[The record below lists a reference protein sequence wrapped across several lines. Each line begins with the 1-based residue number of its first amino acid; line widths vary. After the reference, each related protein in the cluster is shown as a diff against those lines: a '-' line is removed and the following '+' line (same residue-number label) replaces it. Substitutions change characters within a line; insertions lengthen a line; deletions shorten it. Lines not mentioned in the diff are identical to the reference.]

1 MVKISKLKLK
11 HAHIWN
17 IPFIKTFIT
26 DVIRTLNAIIFQPYR
41 LVLGLALLLL
51 STLTAVGN
59 GMVLHAIREID
70 QSPERDKSH
79 LLLETWTTLTVLW
92 SESQINFF
100 TRTERRLQT
109 VSNMFIMSLAV
120 ADLIVGLVVMPISSF
135 DFIADG
141 GRGEII
147 KWKLNQNSYNRILHF
162 PTLIHI
168 PRPY

>member
-11 HAHIWN
+11 HAHTWN

-79 LLLETWTTLTVLW
+79 LLLETWTTLTVL
-92 SESQINFF
+92 
-100 TRTERRLQT
+100 
-109 VSNMFIMSLAV
+109 
-120 ADLIVGLVVMPISSF
+120 
-135 DFIADG
+135 
-141 GRGEII
+141 
-147 KWKLNQNSYNRILHF
+147 
-162 PTLIHI
+162 
-168 PRPY
+168 